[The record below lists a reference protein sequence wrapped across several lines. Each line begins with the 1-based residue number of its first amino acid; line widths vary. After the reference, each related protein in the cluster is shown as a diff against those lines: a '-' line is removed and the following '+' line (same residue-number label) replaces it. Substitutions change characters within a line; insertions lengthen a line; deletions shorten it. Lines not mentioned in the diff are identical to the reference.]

1 MRRIDRVY
9 KELENLYDGEGISA
23 GKIAT
28 CLEMDRANVSSEL
41 NKLSTLGKVIRMKG
55 KPVLFA
61 PVENKNLESEIDR
74 FVNKNMS
81 LGKAVEQV
89 KAAVLYPPNGMNIL
103 ILGETGVGKSM
114 FAYLI
119 YKYAIDMEKMSTES
133 PFITFN
139 CADYANNP
147 QLLLGQ
153 LFGTKKGA
161 YTGSDSDKEGLI
173 EKANG
178 GILFLDEVHR
188 LPPEGQEMF
197 FTFMDKGIFRRL
209 GETDK
214 ERTAKV
220 LIISATTENPDSVL
234 LRTFTRRIPMTIR
247 IPNLSERSLD
257 ERFNL
262 VSDFIREES
271 LRLNLRIKVSVNTM
285 RALLSYDCPNNIGQL
300 KVDIQLLCAKA
311 YADYISHKKEEIVI
325 SSLDIPQYI
334 REGLY
339 REIKHREIWN
349 KLIGINSR
357 YCVFDISEKNMLLES
372 FDKSDSIYEVID
384 LKFRELK
391 SKGIT
396 GKDLDNIMS
405 TEIEDYFNSYIND
418 VNNRINISKLE
429 SIIEPNIIRVVEE
442 LINFGEERLD
452 RKLSSKVYCG
462 MAVHISNSIE
472 RIRNNRKIINPQ
484 LTTIRIEH
492 KEEFDLAL
500 DFLKIIER
508 ALDISMPID
517 EAGFLA
523 LFLAYDYNNTKK
535 ADENVRIIVISHG
548 ISTATSMVDAT
559 NKLLGVKY
567 AVGIN
572 APVEDKPEIILE
584 RVKKYIRDSYIKS
597 DILFLVDM
605 GSFTTFAGEIQRE
618 FGIRT
623 KTIPLVSTLHVL
635 EATRK
640 AMLGCN
646 MDDVYKDTL
655 NVNVLMETH
664 EEVIEEKDISEKL
677 AIISICTTG
686 EGSAITIKN
695 ILHKELSF
703 DSSLLEIIPINL
715 VGKINVYKKIEE
727 ISKEYTVV
735 CIISSFN
742 LDTKIPQFGLDDI
755 IIDDGIKLIQRLV
768 DLQTTYI
775 KMGETLE
782 MQMKNISGKD
792 VLMDIRRF
800 NSMVETRLDIK
811 LDTKFLIGI
820 SFHIGCMID
829 RLKDGVVIDE
839 FENKE
844 NYIKFNPQL
853 YSIVREACELL
864 NRKYSIKINEDE
876 ICYIMRFFDYR
887 NYKKNLLTI

>member
-9 KELENLYDGEGISA
+9 KELKDLYDGEGISA
-23 GKIAT
+23 GEIAA
-28 CLEMDRANVSSEL
+28 CLELDRANVSSEL
-41 NKLSTLGKVIRMKG
+41 NKLSDLGKVIKMKG

-81 LGKAVEQV
+81 LGKSVEQV
-89 KAAVLYPPNGMNIL
+89 KAAVLYPPNGINIL

-119 YKYAIDMEKMSTES
+119 YKYSIEMGKISTES

-161 YTGSDSDKEGLI
+161 YTGADSDKEGLI

-178 GILFLDEVHR
+178 GIIFLDEVHR

-197 FTFMDKGIFRRL
+197 FTFMDKGTFRRL

-214 ERTAKV
+214 ERMAKV

-234 LRTFTRRIPMTIR
+234 LKTFTRRIPMTIR
-247 IPNLSERSLD
+247 IPSLSERSLE

-285 RALLSYDCPNNIGQL
+285 RALLSYDCPNNVGQL

-311 YADYISHKKEEIVI
+311 YADYISHKKEEMVI

-349 KLIGINSR
+349 KLIGINNR
-357 YCVFDISEKNMLLES
+357 YCIFDISEKNMLLES

-384 LKFRELK
+384 LRFRELK

-405 TEIEDYFNSYIND
+405 TDIEDYFNNYIND
-418 VNNRINISKLE
+418 VNNRINMSKLE

-442 LINFGEERLD
+442 LISLGEERLG

-484 LTTIRIEH
+484 LTIIRNEH
-492 KEEFDLAL
+492 KEEFDLAI

-508 ALDISMPID
+508 TLDISMPID

-523 LFLAYDYNNTKK
+523 LFLTYDYTNTKK
-535 ADENVRIIVISHG
+535 IDENVRIIVIAHG

-559 NKLLGVKY
+559 NNLLGVKY
-567 AVGIN
+567 SVGIN
-572 APVEDKPEIILE
+572 APIEEKPEIILN
-584 RVKKYIRDSYIKS
+584 RIKNYIKETYIKS

-605 GSFTTFAGEIQRE
+605 GSFTTFGSEIQKE

-640 AMLGCN
+640 AMLGYRL
-646 MDDVYKDTL
+646 DDVYKDTL

-664 EEVIEEKDISEKL
+664 EEVIEEKEISEKL

-727 ISKEYTVV
+727 ISKEYTIV
-735 CIISSFN
+735 CVISSFN

-755 IIDDGIKLIQRLV
+755 ITDDGFKLIQRLV
-768 DLQTTYI
+768 DLQSTYI

-782 MQMKNISGKD
+782 TQMKNISGKD

-800 NSMVETRLDIK
+800 NNMVETKLDIK

-829 RLKDGVVIDE
+829 RLKDGVVINE

-853 YSIVREACELL
+853 YSIVKEACELL

-876 ICYIMRFFDYR
+876 ICYIMRFFDYK
-887 NYKKNLLTI
+887 NYKKIY

>member
-9 KELENLYDGEGISA
+9 KELKDLYDGEGISA
-23 GKIAT
+23 GEIAA
-28 CLEMDRANVSSEL
+28 CLELDRANVSSEL
-41 NKLSTLGKVIRMKG
+41 NKLSDLGKVIKMKG

-81 LGKAVEQV
+81 LGKSVEQV
-89 KAAVLYPPNGMNIL
+89 KAAVLYPPNGINIL

-119 YKYAIDMEKMSTES
+119 YKYSIEMGKISTES

-161 YTGSDSDKEGLI
+161 YTGADSDKEGLI

-178 GILFLDEVHR
+178 GIIFLDEVHR

-197 FTFMDKGIFRRL
+197 FTFMDKGTFRRL

-214 ERTAKV
+214 ERMAKV

-234 LRTFTRRIPMTIR
+234 LKTFTRRIPMTIR
-247 IPNLSERSLD
+247 IPSLSERSLE

-285 RALLSYDCPNNIGQL
+285 RALLSYDCPNNVGQL

-311 YADYISHKKEEIVI
+311 YADYISHKKEEMVI

-349 KLIGINSR
+349 KLIGINNR
-357 YCVFDISEKNMLLES
+357 YCIFDISEKNMLLES

-384 LKFRELK
+384 LRFRELK

-405 TEIEDYFNSYIND
+405 TDIEDYFNNYIND
-418 VNNRINISKLE
+418 VNNRINMSKLE

-442 LINFGEERLD
+442 LISLGEERLG

-484 LTTIRIEH
+484 LTIIRNEH
-492 KEEFDLAL
+492 KEEFDLAI

-508 ALDISMPID
+508 TLDISMPID

-523 LFLAYDYNNTKK
+523 LFLTYDYTNTKK
-535 ADENVRIIVISHG
+535 IDENVRIIVIAHG

-559 NKLLGVKY
+559 NNLLGVKY
-567 AVGIN
+567 SVGIN
-572 APVEDKPEIILE
+572 APIEEKPEIILN
-584 RVKKYIRDSYIKS
+584 RIKNYIKETYIKS

-605 GSFTTFAGEIQRE
+605 GSFTTFGSEIQKE

-640 AMLGCN
+640 AMLGYSL
-646 MDDVYKDTL
+646 DDVYKDTL

-664 EEVIEEKDISEKL
+664 EEVIEEKEISEKL

-727 ISKEYTVV
+727 ISKEYTIV
-735 CIISSFN
+735 CVISSFN

-755 IIDDGIKLIQRLV
+755 ITDDGFKLIQRLV
-768 DLQTTYI
+768 DLQSTYI

-782 MQMKNISGKD
+782 TQMKNISGKD

-800 NSMVETRLDIK
+800 NNMVETKLDIK

-829 RLKDGVVIDE
+829 RLKDGVVINE

-853 YSIVREACELL
+853 YSIVKEACELL

-876 ICYIMRFFDYR
+876 ICYIMRFFDYK
-887 NYKKNLLTI
+887 NYKKIY